1 VGLIRTR
8 SAVIGTGVSAVETAT
23 TTDTLTFGDVASAPV
38 ETTFI
43 TTQAT
48 ADALAAYLA
57 NTGQAEAPLV
67 RIRIDNDS
75 DARLAVLR
83 DLELGQRVIAIES
96 VTGAE
101 VDGFVEQM
109 THRIRSGG
117 LRHECELV
125 IGARTRM
132 VGIYS
137 PDSPADPYSL
147 STYTADSPTEP
158 PPYATYGF

>member
-1 VGLIRTR
+1 MGLIRTR
-8 SAVIGTGVSAVETAT
+8 SAVIGTGVTATDTAT
-23 TTDTLTFGDVASAPV
+23 TSDTLKFGKVSSAPT
-38 ETTFI
+38 ETTFV

-67 RIRIDNDS
+67 RIRLDNDS

-83 DLELGQRVIAIES
+83 DLELGQRVLAIES
-96 VTGAE
+96 ITGAE

-109 THRIRSGG
+109 THRIRAGG
-117 LRHECELV
+117 LRHECEIVLS
-125 IGARTRM
+125 ARTRM

-137 PDSPADPYSL
+137 PDTGTTYSL